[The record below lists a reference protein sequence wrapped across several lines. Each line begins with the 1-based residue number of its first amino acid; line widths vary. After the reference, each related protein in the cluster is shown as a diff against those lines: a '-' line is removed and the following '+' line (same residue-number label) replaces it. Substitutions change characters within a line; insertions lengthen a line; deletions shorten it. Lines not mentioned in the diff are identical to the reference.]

1 MQGNDEDGHPEYLS
15 TGWSAPPETRGLR
28 RTPDDQA
35 TAVTVWRTGVY
46 PVRTPPSPAEAET
59 EVLPPVQEEPHRSQT
74 TMIWRGEPVSPASS
88 RRSRHRASKRPGRV
102 PRGTV
107 PVLLAVALAAALMVW
122 HPRSSA
128 ELAVTGVAM
137 TASPADLGC
146 DDTAEV
152 MAVVST
158 NGAAGTLRYR
168 WLRSDGTDSGE
179 LRERV
184 RAGQGEVK
192 LPMLWHFHGTGTHQ
206 AQAVIDLLGAR
217 PRSAATAFTY
227 RCRR

>member
-1 MQGNDEDGHPEYLS
+1 M
-15 TGWSAPPETRGLR
+15 
-28 RTPDDQA
+28 
-35 TAVTVWRTGVY
+35 
-46 PVRTPPSPAEAET
+46 
-59 EVLPPVQEEPHRSQT
+59 
-74 TMIWRGEPVSPASS
+74 
-88 RRSRHRASKRPGRV
+88 
-102 PRGTV
+102 
-107 PVLLAVALAAALMVW
+107 PVLLAVGVALAAALMVW

-128 ELAVTGVAM
+128 ELAVTRVAM

-146 DDTAEV
+146 DGTAEV
-152 MAVVST
+152 VAVFST
-158 NGAAGTLRYR
+158 NGAPGTLRYR

-184 RAGQGEVK
+184 RAGQREVK

-206 AQAVIDLLGAR
+206 AHAVIDLLGDQ